1 MTAYR
6 NPDGTLTP
14 ATPLPTSTTLDA
26 EVTGTSPYTW
36 TAWRGTRRV
45 DSGTA
50 RTRLGLA
57 IALLRVRMTKKDGR
71 R

>member
-1 MTAYR
+1 MTTYR

-26 EVTGTSPYTW
+26 EVTSTSPYTW

-45 DSGTA
+45 ASGTT

-57 IALLRVRMTKKDGR
+57 IALLRVRP
-71 R
+71 